1 MVTPYPPARDGIAAY
16 AVQAVAR
23 LRNDG
28 HEVEV
33 LSPGPSAAHHH
44 LDLIG
49 PRGPLAL
56 AKRVRA
62 YDKVIIQFHP
72 DLFYPQPFADRPWA
86 LTSYALASVF
96 RLAKDIDIVVHE
108 TDYARG
114 RMDGPL
120 AQAVR
125 FMWSM
130 APSVVVHTEEERQSF
145 HDAFGTPVDRIRVAE
160 HGAHFLRRTAVDRA
174 SARDALGI
182 PADAFMFLAIGFIQ
196 PHKGFDRA
204 IRAFARLQA
213 GPSSS
218 QAAAATVRLDVV
230 GSVRV
235 DEPAYLQH
243 LEELKLLAQRTPGAA
258 VHTGYVSDEAFDR
271 WLVASNAV
279 VLPYRHIWSSG
290 VIERA
295 ALYDRPVIMSKVGGL
310 PAQARPD
317 TVLIDTDDEL
327 AEAMAAAAGLETPP
341 HPKWRL
347 DGDGPVDRERVMAEV
362 RARAARDR
370 LAADSAVGGGGG
382 TRVRHASLPL
392 HKVPPLVAPAP
403 TSARLG
409 AGLLKRAQRRLT
421 AWQLDP
427 VITQVNRLRDA
438 AIEAA
443 DRLEKPDHPSP
454 GLRESPPSGV

>member
-16 AVQAVAR
+16 AIQAVAR
-23 LRNDG
+23 LRADG

-62 YDKVIIQFHP
+62 YDKVILQFHP
-72 DLFYPQPFADRPWA
+72 DLFYPQPFADRSWT
-86 LTSYALASVF
+86 LTSYTLAAVF

-114 RMDGPL
+114 RMEGTL
-120 AQAVR
+120 ARAVR
-125 FMWSM
+125 FMWAA

-145 HDAFGTPVDRIRVAE
+145 HDAFATPLDRIRVAE
-160 HGAHFLRRTAVDRA
+160 HGAHFLRRTTVDRA
-174 SARDALGI
+174 GARAALGI
-182 PADAFMFLAIGFIQ
+182 PADVFMFLSIGFIQ

-204 IRAFARLQA
+204 IRAFGRLQA
-213 GPSSS
+213 G
-218 QAAAATVRLDVV
+218 ARLDIV

-243 LEELKLLAQRTPGAA
+243 LEELKGLAVHTPGAA
-258 VHTGYVSDEAFDR
+258 VHPGYVSDEAFDR
-271 WLVASNAV
+271 WLVATDVV

-290 VIERA
+290 VLERA
-295 ALYDRPVIMSKVGGL
+295 ALYDRPVIMTKVGGL

-317 TVLIDTDDEL
+317 TVIVDTDDEL
-327 AEAMAAAAGLETPP
+327 AQAMAVAAGVDVPA

-370 LAADSAVGGGGG
+370 VAADAALTGAGA
-382 TRVRHASLPL
+382 RHASLPL
-392 HKVPPLVAPAP
+392 HKVPPLAAPAP
-403 TSARLG
+403 TSARPG
-409 AGLLKRAQRRLT
+409 AGVLKRVQRRLT
-421 AWQLDP
+421 AWELDP
-427 VITQVNRLRDA
+427 LISQVNRLRDA
-438 AIEAA
+438 TIEAA
-443 DRLEKPDHPSP
+443 DRLEAHGEPAAAPD
-454 GLRESPPSGV
+454 E